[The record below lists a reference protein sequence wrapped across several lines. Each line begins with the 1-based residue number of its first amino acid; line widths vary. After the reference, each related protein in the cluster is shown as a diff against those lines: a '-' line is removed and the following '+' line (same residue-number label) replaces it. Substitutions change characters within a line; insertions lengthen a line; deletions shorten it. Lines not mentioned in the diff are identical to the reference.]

1 LVVLIKAVESTSLAE
16 TRRTVLTLRLE
27 KRVSELLEAQKMS
40 SRRSGTRGKEA
51 RMAEIEAE
59 KKVQEAEEA

>member
-1 LVVLIKAVESTSLAE
+1 MESTSLAE

>member
-1 LVVLIKAVESTSLAE
+1 MESTSLAE

-51 RMAEIEAE
+51 RMSEIEAE

>member
-1 LVVLIKAVESTSLAE
+1 MESTSLAE
-16 TRRTVLTLRLE
+16 TWRTVLTLRLE